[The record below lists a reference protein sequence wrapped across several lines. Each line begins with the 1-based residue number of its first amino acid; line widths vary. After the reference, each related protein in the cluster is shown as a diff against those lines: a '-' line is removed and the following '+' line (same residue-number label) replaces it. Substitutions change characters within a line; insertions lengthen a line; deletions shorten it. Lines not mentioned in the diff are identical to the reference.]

1 MTRFLSVRR
10 RFQLFYGLNFAG
22 IGIFFPYIAL
32 YLRDMGL
39 SGTQIGTLL
48 GMMPLISFLVQP
60 VWGMLSDI
68 YSLRRSALVFA
79 CFSMGLTSLG
89 FLLTSDFRWLFVITF
104 VMSIVRGPIN
114 PIGTALALEHLEN
127 EGRDDEFGSLRLWG
141 SIGFAITSLLIGEF
155 IVESALQHIITLFS
169 LNMILLSVLTLTLP
183 DAPVTQEINWR
194 EGVTLLKRE
203 PVLTA
208 FLIGSLFVGATLG
221 IANQYLSIYME
232 DINATGRVIGA
243 ALAVAALM
251 EVPLMAKVPSML
263 ARWGLRA
270 VLVGGVAVLPVRWFL
285 YIFIEEP
292 VLVIPTQVLH
302 SIAIMAVYV
311 VGIMYVD
318 KLLSR
323 QWRAT
328 GQAVYSAGLT
338 GIGPSIGLF
347 AAGIIYEQG
356 GIRPVWA
363 IATVVSLVGLGVMAW
378 AVRVRTP
385 SEAREGYQT

>member
-10 RFQLFYGLNFAG
+10 RFQLFFGLNFAG

-32 YLRDMGL
+32 LLRDRGL
-39 SGTQIGTLL
+39 SGTQIGILL

-79 CFSMGLTSLG
+79 CFSMGVTSLG
-89 FLLTSDFRWLFVITF
+89 YLLTSDFRWLFIITLI
-104 VMSIVRGPIN
+104 MSIVRGPIN

-155 IVESALQHIITLFS
+155 IVDSALHHIVTLFS
-169 LNMILLSVLTLTLP
+169 INMMLLSVLTLTLP
-183 DAPVTQEINWR
+183 DAPVTQELNWR
-194 EGVTLLKRE
+194 EGVTLLRRE

-232 DINATGRVIGA
+232 DINASGRVIGA

-251 EVPLMAKVPSML
+251 EVPLMANVPRML

-270 VLVGGVAVLPVRWFL
+270 VLVGGVAMLPVRWLL
-285 YIFIEEP
+285 YVFIKEP
-292 VLVIPTQVLH
+292 VLVIPTQILH
-302 SIAIMAVYV
+302 SIAVMAVFV
-311 VGIMYVD
+311 VGVMYVD
-318 KLLSR
+318 RLLSR

-347 AAGIIYEQG
+347 AAGVIYEQG

-363 IATVVSLVGLGVMAW
+363 IATVVSLIGLGVMAW
-378 AVRVRTP
+378 AVRVRAP
-385 SEAREGYQT
+385 REAREGYQT